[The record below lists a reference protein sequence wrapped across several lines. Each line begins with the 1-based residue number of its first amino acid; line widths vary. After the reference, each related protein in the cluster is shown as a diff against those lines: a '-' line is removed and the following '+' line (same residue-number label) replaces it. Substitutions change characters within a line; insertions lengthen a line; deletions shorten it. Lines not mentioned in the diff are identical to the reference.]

1 MRTIIL
7 KFFKLFYKQMDLSV
21 YYSVKKMFIIFFMQ
35 KIVGINRSV
44 PWPVHYTS
52 QIKSSENIKK
62 LSAKNP
68 GGAMGCY
75 IDGRNGII
83 IEENVWIGPNVSII
97 SQNHS
102 LTKYTDYKKAKPII
116 IGKNSLLTTA
126 CIILPEVE
134 LGEHTIVAAGAV
146 VTKSFPE
153 KNQVLAG
160 NPAKVIK
167 TIGNY
172 EKWKFKN
179 LFIILNKS
187 VYLNIKKRNYGNYKK
202 NIWHRRKCNKCS

>member
-1 MRTIIL
+1 
-7 KFFKLFYKQMDLSV
+7 MDLSV
-21 YYSVKKMFIIFFMQ
+21 YYSVKKMFLIFFMQ
-35 KIVGINRSV
+35 KIIGVNRKV
-44 PWPVHYTS
+44 PWPVHFTS
-52 QIKSSENIKK
+52 FVKSHENIKK
-62 LSAKNP
+62 KTAKNP
-68 GGAMGCY
+68 GAAPGCY

-102 LTKYTDYKKAKPII
+102 LTKYTNYKKANPIK
-116 IGKNSLLTTA
+116 IGKNSLLTTG

-167 TIGNY
+167 VIDDY
-172 EKWKFKN
+172 EN
-179 LFIILNKS
+179 
-187 VYLNIKKRNYGNYKK
+187 
-202 NIWHRRKCNKCS
+202 